1 MIIFGD
7 GEKTADLAIIK
18 SYQLFWRIN
27 TIMFSHINLL
37 LTDDVSNWG
46 KKSKY
51 FSYYKNLFWNMIHL
65 KVFLDRHGK
74 KKLNVI
80 FITKPLS
87 NVISKYMV
95 VTLFSLHLKQI
106 SKYLPGE

>member
-7 GEKTADLAIIK
+7 GEKTADLAIIQ

-37 LTDDVSNWG
+37 LTDDVSNWSE
-46 KKSKY
+46 KFKH
-51 FSYYKNLFWNMIHL
+51 FSYCQNLFWNMIHL
-65 KVFLDRHGK
+65 KVFLDRHS

>member
-1 MIIFGD
+1 
-7 GEKTADLAIIK
+7 
-18 SYQLFWRIN
+18 
-27 TIMFSHINLL
+27 MFSHINLP
-37 LTDDVSNWG
+37 LTDDVSNWSE
-46 KKSKY
+46 KFK
-51 FSYYKNLFWNMIHL
+51 H
-65 KVFLDRHGK
+65 